1 LKIKKV
7 MLKTIFDVYNNA
19 SQRLEDFM
27 FKYIMPIVFRVILL
41 GLRLT
46 LIWAVYLIFTEVL

>member
-1 LKIKKV
+1 